1 MPAEPKPLSQN
12 LVKKLKS
19 LQQKKNRDK
28 EHGYIAEG
36 IRLCEEALG
45 SSRIHYGVI
54 TTDVLDSPRGKT
66 LVGRLQKQNI
76 PIYKATASQFKNI
89 SDTKT
94 PQGIALVI
102 QKPPFSEPDPLTSP
116 CLALDHI
123 RDPGNLGTL
132 LRSANWFG
140 VKDIYVSTES
150 VDPYNP
156 KVVRSS
162 MGSLFHCRIH
172 ENMELPSLL
181 NTLGQKDY
189 RCIGASTNGVDIRTV
204 SSFEKDVIIIGS
216 EAHGISQHLSNYID
230 IEVAIPGSG
239 KGESL
244 NAAIAGSIF
253 LYHFTMRKKHDGQ
266 Q

>member
-1 MPAEPKPLSQN
+1 MPAEPKSLSQN
-12 LVKKLKS
+12 LAKNIKS
-19 LQQKKNRDK
+19 LRLKKNRDK
-28 EHGYIAEG
+28 EHSYIAEG

-45 SSRIHYGVI
+45 SDRIRYGVI
-54 TTDVLDSPRGKT
+54 TTDILDSPRGKR
-66 LVGRLQKQNI
+66 LVERFQKRDI

-102 QKPPFSEPDPLTSP
+102 KKPHFSEFNPLTSP
-116 CLALDHI
+116 CLVLDHL

-156 KVVRSS
+156 KAVRSS
-162 MGSLFHCRIH
+162 MGSLLHCRVH
-172 ENMELPSLL
+172 ENMELASVLK
-181 NTLGQKDY
+181 TVRQGGY
-189 RCIGASTNGVDIRTV
+189 RIIGASTNGTNIRTV
-204 SSFEKDVIIIGS
+204 SPTAKDMIVIGS

-253 LYHFTMRKKHDGQ
+253 LYHFTMRKKDD
-266 Q
+266 